1 MVWFLFRNVRWVL
14 LTLAVVYA
22 AIVWTKARLVV
33 LGTQLSIV
41 SSPLDALIT
50 VIGMAPVIHVA
61 IRFSEE
67 CATHDPFEA
76 MQRTLRTVEPAV
88 FWHA

>member
-76 MQRTLRTVEPAV
+76 MQRLTAAGSTSR
-88 FWHA
+88 